1 MMDRDLIR
9 EYYEGALYAL
19 AVGTPLEVIQYGEI
33 VYAEDDNF
41 EGAQGFKMALEV
53 YHTEH
58 NCRVI
63 LPDGITAGAGDLEIE
78 LNNLFN
84 DEEE

>member
-1 MMDRDLIR
+1 MDRDLVR

-19 AVGTPLEVIQYGEI
+19 AVGTPIEVIQYGEI

-41 EGAQGFKMALEV
+41 EGAQGFKMALGT
-53 YHTEH
+53 YHTDH

-63 LPDGITAGAGDLEIE
+63 LPYGIEAGAGDLEID

>member
-1 MMDRDLIR
+1 MMDKDLVR

-19 AVGTPLEVIQYGEI
+19 AVGTPIEVIQYGEI

-41 EGAQGFKMALEV
+41 EGAQGFKMALEA

-63 LPDGITAGAGDLEIE
+63 LPDGMTAEAGDLEIDLE
-78 LNNLFN
+78 NLFN